1 MAPHPTASRVI
12 LCQAVP
18 MTVHILT
25 DSSHYLDPAVIA
37 QLNLHVLPLSLHL
50 NQHDFREREEITT
63 EALFAMLSDKTSS
76 WPTTAAV
83 TPGALQAAFDA
94 LTAGGGEVVGI
105 FMSRGTSITVE
116 NAQNAAAA
124 HPAHD
129 RIRVVDSLAVSGAL
143 ALTLHTAGRLAQSG
157 ATAAQIAS
165 VARHMGE
172 AMRVMF
178 TVDTLDYL
186 HRGGRM
192 KGSQALLGSLLG
204 IKPVLWLN
212 KGHIELWSRA
222 RGKKKALAIMLDEC
236 VKAMPAGEPVHALI
250 FDAAAAEEA
259 EEMAAALRA
268 RLPVEQLY
276 RTQIGPVVA
285 AHVGPGCLAMA
296 VCPAS
301 ATR

>member
-1 MAPHPTASRVI
+1 
-12 LCQAVP
+12 

-37 QLNLHVLPLSLHL
+37 ELNLHVLPLSLHL
-50 NQHDFREREEITT
+50 NQRDYRERDEITT
-63 EALFAMLSDKTSS
+63 GALFAMLSDKTSG

-94 LTAGGGEVVGI
+94 LTAGGGEVVGV

-116 NAQNAAAA
+116 NARNAAAA

-143 ALTLHTAGRLAQSG
+143 ALTLHTAGRLALSG

-165 VARHMGE
+165 VARRMGE

-178 TVDTLDYL
+178 TVDTLDFL

-212 KGHIELWSRA
+212 QGHIELWSRA

-236 VKAMPAGEPVHALI
+236 VKAMPADEPVHALI
-250 FDAAAAEEA
+250 FDAAATEEA
-259 EEMAAALRA
+259 EEMSTALRA
-268 RLPVEQLY
+268 RVPVEQIY
-276 RTQIGPVVA
+276 RAEIGPVVA

-301 ATR
+301 ATQV

>member
-1 MAPHPTASRVI
+1 
-12 LCQAVP
+12 

-25 DSSHYLDPAVIA
+25 DSSHYLDPNVIA
-37 QLNLHVLPLSLHL
+37 ELNLHVLPLSLHV
-50 NQHDFREREEITT
+50 NQRDYREREEITT
-63 EALFAMLSDKTSS
+63 EMLFEMLADKANS

-94 LTAGGGEVVGI
+94 LTAGGDEVVGI

-129 RIRVVDSLAVSGAL
+129 RIRVVDSLAISGAL
-143 ALTLHTAGRLAQSG
+143 ALTLHTAGRLAKSG
-157 ATAAQIAS
+157 AGAAEIAA
-165 VARHMGE
+165 VARRMGE

-212 KGHIELWSRA
+212 QGHIELWSRA
-222 RGKKKALAIMLDEC
+222 RGRKKALATMLDEC
-236 VKAMPAGEPVHALI
+236 VKAMPAGEPVHAI
-250 FDAAAAEEA
+250 VFDAAAADDA
-259 EEMAAALRA
+259 EKMAAALRD
-268 RLPVEQLY
+268 RLPVAQLY
-276 RTQIGPVVA
+276 RARQGPVVA

-296 VCPAS
+296 VCPTNAM
-301 ATR
+301 R

>member
-1 MAPHPTASRVI
+1 
-12 LCQAVP
+12 
-18 MTVHILT
+18 
-25 DSSHYLDPAVIA
+25 
-37 QLNLHVLPLSLHL
+37 
-50 NQHDFREREEITT
+50 
-63 EALFAMLSDKTSS
+63 
-76 WPTTAAV
+76 
-83 TPGALQAAFDA
+83 
-94 LTAGGGEVVGI
+94 
-105 FMSRGTSITVE
+105 
-116 NAQNAAAA
+116 
-124 HPAHD
+124 
-129 RIRVVDSLAVSGAL
+129 
-143 ALTLHTAGRLAQSG
+143 
-157 ATAAQIAS
+157 
-165 VARHMGE
+165 MGE

>member
-1 MAPHPTASRVI
+1 
-12 LCQAVP
+12 
-18 MTVHILT
+18 
-25 DSSHYLDPAVIA
+25 
-37 QLNLHVLPLSLHL
+37 
-50 NQHDFREREEITT
+50 
-63 EALFAMLSDKTSS
+63 MLADKASS

-83 TPGALQAAFDA
+83 TPGALQAAFDT
-94 LTAGGGEVVGI
+94 LTAGGDEVVGI

-116 NAQNAAAA
+116 NAQNAAAI

-129 RIRVVDSLAVSGAL
+129 RIRVVDSLVISGAL

>member
-1 MAPHPTASRVI
+1 M
-12 LCQAVP
+12 
-18 MTVHILT
+18 
-25 DSSHYLDPAVIA
+25 
-37 QLNLHVLPLSLHL
+37 
-50 NQHDFREREEITT
+50 
-63 EALFAMLSDKTSS
+63 
-76 WPTTAAV
+76 
-83 TPGALQAAFDA
+83 TPGALQTAFDA
-94 LTAGGGEVVGI
+94 LTAGGDEVVGI
-105 FMSRGTSITVE
+105 FMSRGTSVTVE

-212 KGHIELWSRA
+212 QGHIELWSRT
-222 RGKKKALAIMLDEC
+222 RGKKKALAAMLDEC
-236 VKAMPAGEPVHALI
+236 VKAMPTGEPVQALI
-250 FDAAAAEEA
+250 FDAAAAHEA

-268 RLPVEQLY
+268 CLPVEQLY
-276 RTQIGPVVA
+276 HAQIGPVVA

-301 ATR
+301 ATRV

>member
-1 MAPHPTASRVI
+1 
-12 LCQAVP
+12 

-37 QLNLHVLPLSLHL
+37 QLNLQVLPLSLHL

-63 EALFAMLSDKTSS
+63 EALFGMLSDKTSS

-116 NAQNAAAA
+116 NAQNAAAI

-129 RIRVVDSLAVSGAL
+129 RIRVVDSRVISGAL

-165 VARHMGE
+165 VAWHMGE

-204 IKPVLWLN
+204 IKPVLWLTRDTSSCGAGRAARRRRWPSCWTN
-212 KGHIELWSRA
+212 ASRPCRRASRSTPSSSTRLRPTTPRKWPPRCATACPSRSSIAPSKAPWSPHTSGPAAWRWRSARRA
-222 RGKKKALAIMLDEC
+222 RRGNESQQ
-236 VKAMPAGEPVHALI
+236 PLI
-250 FDAAAAEEA
+250 
-259 EEMAAALRA
+259 R
-268 RLPVEQLY
+268 
-276 RTQIGPVVA
+276 
-285 AHVGPGCLAMA
+285 
-296 VCPAS
+296 
-301 ATR
+301 

>member
-1 MAPHPTASRVI
+1 MS
-12 LCQAVP
+12 
-18 MTVHILT
+18 VHILT

-37 QLNLHVLPLSLHL
+37 QLNLHALPLSLHL
-50 NQHDFREREEITT
+50 NQRDYRERDEITT
-63 EALFAMLSDKTSS
+63 EALFDLLSDKASS

-94 LTAGGGEVVGI
+94 LTANGGEVVGI

-116 NAQNAAAA
+116 NAQNVAAA

-143 ALTLHTAGRLAQSG
+143 ALTLYTAGRLAQSG

-165 VARHMGE
+165 VAQHMGE

-222 RGKKKALAIMLDEC
+222 RGKKKALATMLDEC

-250 FDAAAAEEA
+250 FDAASSEDAA
-259 EEMAAALRA
+259 EMAAALHA

-276 RTQIGPVVA
+276 RGQIGPVVA
-285 AHVGPGCLAMA
+285 AHIGPGCLAMA

-301 ATR
+301 ATQV

>member
-1 MAPHPTASRVI
+1 
-12 LCQAVP
+12 
-18 MTVHILT
+18 MTVHVVT
-25 DSSHYLDPAVIA
+25 DSSHYLDPAVIV
-37 QLNLHVLPLSLHL
+37 QLNLHVLPLSLHI
-50 NQHDFREREEITT
+50 NHRDFREREDITT
-63 EALFAMLSDKTSS
+63 EALFDLLSDKTSS
-76 WPTTAAV
+76 WPTTAGV

-94 LTAGGGEVVGI
+94 LTAGGDEVVGI
-105 FMSRGTSITVE
+105 FMARGTSVTVE
-116 NAQNAAAA
+116 NAQNAAAT
-124 HPAHD
+124 HPARD
-129 RIRVVDSLAVSGAL
+129 RIRVVDSLAISGAL

-157 ATAAQIAS
+157 ASAAQ
-165 VARHMGE
+165 VAAVATRMGE

-212 KGHIELWSRA
+212 QGHIELWSRA
-222 RGKKKALAIMLDEC
+222 RGKKKALAAMLDEC

-250 FDAAAAEEA
+250 FDAAATEEA
-259 EEMAAALRA
+259 EEMSADLRA

-276 RTQIGPVVA
+276 RTQIGPVAA

>member
-1 MAPHPTASRVI
+1 
-12 LCQAVP
+12 
-18 MTVHILT
+18 MTVHVVT
-25 DSSHYLDPAVIA
+25 DSSHYLDPAIIA
-37 QLNLHVLPLSLHL
+37 QLNLHVLPLSLHI
-50 NQHDFREREEITT
+50 NRRDYRECEDITT
-63 EALFAMLSDKTSS
+63 EALFDILSDKASS
-76 WPTTAAV
+76 WPTTAGV

-94 LTAGGGEVVGI
+94 LTAGGDEVVGI
-105 FMSRGTSITVE
+105 FMSRGTSVTVE
-116 NAQNAAAA
+116 NAQIEAVT

-129 RIRVVDSLAVSGAL
+129 RIHVVDSLAISGAL
-143 ALTLHTAGRLAQSG
+143 ALTLHTAGRLVQSG
-157 ATAAQIAS
+157 ASATQIAA
-165 VARHMGE
+165 VARRMGE

-178 TVDTLDYL
+178 TVGTLDYL

-192 KGSQALLGSLLG
+192 KGSQALLGSLLD

-212 KGHIELWSRA
+212 RGQIELWTRA
-222 RGKKKALAIMLDEC
+222 RGKKKAVAAMLDEC

-250 FDAAAAEEA
+250 FEAAAAEEA

-276 RTQIGPVVA
+276 CTQIGPVVA

-296 VCPAS
+296 VCPTS